1 MLVGLI
7 VFVGGAHHIPSDSG
21 GAGSCPPRALF
32 EQEDLSSNEE
42 STILVSKPPVSFP
55 MMPVCAR
62 GASESKDCRDPC
74 CVVSTPS
81 FGASGAF
88 GVSRTPRERTGRP
101 PCHSLGSLSA
111 LCLLVVPFWV
121 AHEQLSNTMP
131 LFFRDHVER
140 SVLGYELPAAWLQSL
155 NPLFCICLMP
165 CFTWLWGHQARRGA
179 EPSPIRKM
187 ALGCLLQGCGWLT
200 MAVGSLTTM
209 HAVKV
214 SLIVPLLATLLLTSG
229 QLFLAPVGLALVS
242 RSAPVHARST
252 AIGLWFLAG
261 GVAGLL
267 AGQVGVL
274 YSIWKEPSFFLLL
287 AAMCFVGAALMA
299 KVAPRLNRMPLARMA
314 SS

>member
-1 MLVGLI
+1 MAAITKPTLLHMFDAMLYLAL
-7 VFVGGAHHIPSDSG
+7 GASSTPRR
-21 GAGSCPPRALF
+21 RAL
-32 EQEDLSSNEE
+32 SNKKDGFRLFAPRMRMVDHGCGE
-42 STILVSKPPVSFP
+42 FDHD
-55 MMPVCAR
+55 AR
-62 GASESKDCRDPC
+62 CQGA
-74 CVVSTPS
+74 
-81 FGASGAF
+81 
-88 GVSRTPRERTGRP
+88 
-101 PCHSLGSLSA
+101 
-111 LCLLVVPFWV
+111 
-121 AHEQLSNTMP
+121 P
-131 LFFRDHVER
+131 LFSIDTP
-140 SVLGYELPAAWLQSL
+140 VLRGLRIDWMEW
-155 NPLFCICLMP
+155 PLF
-165 CFTWLWGHQARRGA
+165 
-179 EPSPIRKM
+179 SP
-187 ALGCLLQGCGWLT
+187 Q
-200 MAVGSLTTM
+200 
-209 HAVKV
+209 V